1 MIGNSIGAA
10 DDLWLAVAIKKG
22 DQQSLGLLYDKYA
35 PALSGIISR
44 IVNEEVLAE
53 KILNLTFV
61 KAWNDVAAFN
71 SCSSSLF
78 SWLIKIVRQ
87 TAFEEL
93 TLEQEQNPQR
103 SNLVYEAHQK
113 SAFDLVYYK
122 GLTYNEAATVLQLSV
137 TEVKANIKM
146 TTENMKEN
154 TVV

>member
-10 DDLWLAVAIKKG
+10 DDLRLAVAIKKG

-44 IVNEEVLAE
+44 IVNEEILAE

-93 TLEQEQNPQR
+93 TLQQEQNPQR
-103 SNLVYEAHQK
+103 NNLVYDAHQK

-122 GLTYNEAATVLQLSV
+122 GLTYNEAATALQLTV
-137 TEVKANIKM
+137 AEVKASIKM
-146 TTENMKEN
+146 IMDSMKEN
-154 TVV
+154 IVV

>member
-10 DDLWLAVAIKKG
+10 DDLRLAVAIKKG

-44 IVNEEVLAE
+44 IVNEEILAE

-93 TLEQEQNPQR
+93 TLQQEQNPQR
-103 SNLVYEAHQK
+103 SNLVYDAHKK

-122 GLTYNEAATVLQLSV
+122 GLTYNEAATVLHLTV
-137 TEVKANIKM
+137 AEVKASIKM
-146 TTENMKEN
+146 IMDSMKEN
-154 TVV
+154 IVV

>member
-10 DDLWLAVAIKKG
+10 DDLRLAVAIKKG

-44 IVNEEVLAE
+44 IVNEEILAE

-93 TLEQEQNPQR
+93 TLQQEH
-103 SNLVYEAHQK
+103 L
-113 SAFDLVYYK
+113 L
-122 GLTYNEAATVLQLSV
+122 TVL
-137 TEVKANIKM
+137 VKMESWICIM
-146 TTENMKEN
+146 ILTGM
-154 TVV
+154 